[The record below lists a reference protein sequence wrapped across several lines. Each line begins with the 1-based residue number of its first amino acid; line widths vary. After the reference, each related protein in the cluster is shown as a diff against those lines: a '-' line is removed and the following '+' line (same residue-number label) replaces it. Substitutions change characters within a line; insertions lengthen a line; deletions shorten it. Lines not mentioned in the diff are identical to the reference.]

1 MAVFTNRATLIYNNE
16 SINSNTVVGEI
27 PEALSITK
35 SAVGDEYSPD
45 NDVVYAVSLVN
56 SGTTALAGVTLTD
69 DLGAYTFGTD
79 TLYPLEYNA
88 GSILYYVNGTP
99 APAPAVAAG
108 PPLVISGITV
118 PAGGNVTVVYSA
130 RVTETAPVAVGGV
143 ITNTIVASG
152 TAVSDNVSA
161 VETVAVAERASLT
174 ITKALSPQT
183 VSGGGTVT
191 YTLTLENTGNVP
203 AADSVVVTDTF
214 DPILTGINVIYNGN
228 TWTAGTDYTY
238 NEATGELATIPG
250 SITVPAATYTQDPVS
265 GVWTVTPGVSVITV
279 TGTI

>member
-35 SAVGDEYSPD
+35 SAVGNEYSPD

-161 VETVAVAERASLT
+161 VETVGVAERASLT

>member
-161 VETVAVAERASLT
+161 VETVGVAERASLT

>member
-35 SAVGDEYSPD
+35 SAVGDEYSSD

-88 GSILYYVNGTP
+88 ESILYYVNGTP

>member
-161 VETVAVAERASLT
+161 VETVGVAERASLT

-238 NEATGELATIPG
+238 NEATGELVTIPG
-250 SITVPAATYTQDPVS
+250 SITVPAATYIQDPVS

>member
-56 SGTTALAGVTLTD
+56 SGTTAFAGVTLTD

-88 GSILYYVNGTP
+88 ESILYYVNGTP

>member
-1 MAVFTNRATLIYNNE
+1 MAVFSNSATLIYNNE

-35 SAVGDEYSPD
+35 SAVGNEYSPD

-56 SGTTALAGVTLTD
+56 SGTTAFTGVTLTD
-69 DLGAYTFGTD
+69 DLGAYTFGTE

>member
-56 SGTTALAGVTLTD
+56 SGTTAFAGVTLTD

-161 VETVAVAERASLT
+161 VETVGVAERASLT

-238 NEATGELATIPG
+238 NEATGELVTIPG

>member
-35 SAVGDEYSPD
+35 SAVGDEYSSD

-88 GSILYYVNGTP
+88 ESILYYVNGTP

-161 VETVAVAERASLT
+161 VETVGVAERASLT

>member
-35 SAVGDEYSPD
+35 SAVGNEYSPD

-56 SGTTALAGVTLTD
+56 SGTTAFAGVTLTD

>member
-1 MAVFTNRATLIYNNE
+1 MAVFTNRATLTYNNE

-56 SGTTALAGVTLTD
+56 SGTTSFTGVTLTD
-69 DLGAYTFGTD
+69 DLGAYTFGTE

-99 APAPAVAAG
+99 APAPAVTAG

-152 TAVSDNVSA
+152 TSVSDNVSA
-161 VETVAVAERASLT
+161 VETVGVAERASLT

-183 VSGGGTVT
+183 VPDGGTVT
-191 YTLTLENTGNVP
+191 YTLTIENTGNVP
-203 AADSVVVTDTF
+203 ATDTVVVTDTF
-214 DPILTGINVIYNGN
+214 DPILTGVFVTYNGN
-228 TWTAGTDYTY
+228 TWTEGTDYTY
-238 NEATGELATIPG
+238 SETTGQLTTTPG
-250 SITVPAATYTQDPVS
+250 SITVPAATYTQDPVT
-265 GVWTVTPGVSVITV
+265 GVWTITPGVSVITV

>member
-35 SAVGDEYSPD
+35 SAVGNEYSPD

-56 SGTTALAGVTLTD
+56 SGTTAFAGVTLTD

-88 GSILYYVNGTP
+88 ESILYYVNGTP

>member
-56 SGTTALAGVTLTD
+56 SGTTAFAGVTLTD

-88 GSILYYVNGTP
+88 ESILYYVNGTP

-161 VETVAVAERASLT
+161 VETVGVAERASLT

>member
-35 SAVGDEYSPD
+35 SAVGNEYSPD

-203 AADSVVVTDTF
+203 ATDSVVVTDTF

>member
-35 SAVGDEYSPD
+35 SAVGNEYSPD

-56 SGTTALAGVTLTD
+56 SGTTAFAGVTLTD

-88 GSILYYVNGTP
+88 ESILYYVNGTP

-161 VETVAVAERASLT
+161 VETVGVAERASLT

-228 TWTAGTDYTY
+228 TWTAGTDYNY

>member
-35 SAVGDEYSPD
+35 SAVGNEYSPD

-130 RVTETAPVAVGGV
+130 RVTETAPVAIGGV

>member
-35 SAVGDEYSPD
+35 SAVGNEYSPD

-56 SGTTALAGVTLTD
+56 SGTTAFAGVTLTD

-88 GSILYYVNGTP
+88 ESILYYVNGTP

-161 VETVAVAERASLT
+161 VETVGVAERASLT

>member
-88 GSILYYVNGTP
+88 ESILYYVNGTP

>member
-35 SAVGDEYSPD
+35 SAVGDEYSSD

>member
-1 MAVFTNRATLIYNNE
+1 M
-16 SINSNTVVGEI
+16 
-27 PEALSITK
+27 
-35 SAVGDEYSPD
+35 
-45 NDVVYAVSLVN
+45 
-56 SGTTALAGVTLTD
+56 
-69 DLGAYTFGTD
+69 
-79 TLYPLEYNA
+79 
-88 GSILYYVNGTP
+88 
-99 APAPAVAAG
+99 
-108 PPLVISGITV
+108 
-118 PAGGNVTVVYSA
+118 VYSA

>member
-56 SGTTALAGVTLTD
+56 SGATAFAGVTLTD
-69 DLGAYTFGTD
+69 DLGAYTSGTD

-161 VETVAVAERASLT
+161 VETVGVAERASLT

-191 YTLTLENTGNVP
+191 YTLTIENTGNVP

-228 TWTAGTDYTY
+228 AWTAGTDYTY

-250 SITVPAATYTQDPVS
+250 SITVPAATYIQDPVS

>member
-56 SGTTALAGVTLTD
+56 SGATAFAGVTLTD

-228 TWTAGTDYTY
+228 AWTAGTDYTY
-238 NEATGELATIPG
+238 NEATGELVTIPG

>member
-56 SGTTALAGVTLTD
+56 SGATAFAGVTLTD

-161 VETVAVAERASLT
+161 VETVGVAERASLT

-191 YTLTLENTGNVP
+191 YTLTIENTGNVP

-228 TWTAGTDYTY
+228 AWTAGTDYTY

-250 SITVPAATYTQDPVS
+250 SITVPAATYIQDPVS